1 MAKKPQAP
9 ASASLNQ
16 GAQNQAKPQSQ
27 QGAPQNYAQQH
38 LAPPVPPQAFPQLRS
53 GVTNKQNE
61 SNRRA
66 MGGAII
72 DPPKPREQFA
82 SWPFWTG
89 MGLTIIWFVAVF
101 LATMSVNSSGSI
113 AGLPVTTIALG
124 ISGVIAPVAF
134 LWMII
139 AYLQRASD
147 VKAITEPL
155 RRQLQMVLGTGAN
168 AESRVRRFNEALE
181 RQLELLRQA
190 GDGSYD
196 VLQNAVQVLQEEERA
211 INNLAER
218 SGKEIQRVAGIVRDN
233 SEVLEDLLH
242 DNRERFNDL
251 SGKIAGHIATLD
263 DRADQAASRL
273 GDMVDRLH
281 LMIDQFKAAADQK
294 LADVANVSEQIG
306 RQEKDTEAS
315 AQRMSETL
323 QAARQS
329 AQELGNMLS
338 KNQDI
343 LDAAGQRLMA
353 RMQEIG
359 TQIEHFA
366 SISDSKEA
374 KLAQSGKQLSETM
387 THEIAALEALTSR
400 LEAQIFAANQ
410 GIGSRTDELE
420 SRQIRLAEQAG
431 NLMQN
436 LQNTVVL
443 LDTTASE
450 AFQKYSSVRDD
461 VANQSERIARQF
473 RESSSHYDSMAQRL
487 DDVSKNVVERVAVIG
502 SSLSSQVE
510 SISSGS
516 ERASSASQQA
526 SAAVSYSLQ
535 QLEVMI
541 ERIYEAEKQAKE
553 SSSGLIGSIE
563 EKFNSLVSMS
573 DQHVARLNSTHDELE
588 DVGQKLSERA
598 REAEGTWQS
607 LVQSA
612 NNQQEALQQQLRA
625 KVDDAVALLN
635 ENAQAIEA
643 ARDSMYQHV
652 EAGLARSGEMVDML
666 AKLGTVTDAPFNDAV
681 ARVRTCVEQG
691 EDQLNRFTA
700 ALQKNAADIAELNTR
715 LATYG
720 DNAGHKAAETLA
732 GLDAVA
738 ARMEAI
744 QHGNMQAT
752 QDVLLRLNHVAQQ
765 VQNRMGDISTTAEE
779 EQKRLGET
787 VRQLSFDINGLIHDS
802 QTADQRIRIAAS
814 LLSEQASDVRSK
826 LESQAMG
833 IESALGNLNE
843 QFSAMSQQMRGATEI
858 AQAHIEEISK
868 RYGEITHMSGAGLE
882 DKIRGLDFVVS
893 GAAERLS
900 SLGETIDGRTQQLTS
915 VHNQIHDSTQ
925 ILDSATQQALDRL
938 SVFTHAVV
946 AAKTTSGDTAQE
958 VYARLSDV
966 HEQFNR
972 QISAVSEGS
981 QTIAHTMRDAVA
993 NLVEQSV
1000 GLAAASQ
1007 QAEQRIENLAATT
1020 AALQAEAQNVRISIE
1035 GEAKAMQARLSEI
1048 LSQIESAS
1056 VGMERNAVIA
1066 FDRTEGMAKRFDGI
1080 SQSAFARLNEAA
1092 TQIEHVADGSIAKV
1106 EAVNKSLMDQMASL
1120 TFAGEHLAEVDSEIR
1135 RSAQESTAYLN
1146 RLSSEAGATA
1156 SFAAEQLRQ
1165 QITGLKTE
1173 AEGLLMRFDAL
1184 GNGFANQ
1191 SLGVF
1196 DIADNLEQKIT
1207 RLRDTTIAAYEDAT
1221 NAGQRILSSTLEFKN
1236 EVAEAV
1242 STMSATGEGLQQRGE
1257 MAITMVHQMAGRFA
1271 EATQNLREQF
1281 EAQASRLEDVAGKAQ
1296 AQLQSFTSEIKGG
1309 ADQLDGLTSKLAA
1322 SGVDVNETLEKTN
1335 FLVRNV
1341 SGQIDRMKTSAQE
1354 VSGGLLQSMA
1364 DMISTFE
1371 SELKG
1376 MTDNAGNTIET
1387 LNQKARGISEAMKDE
1402 AQNAADSILQTL
1414 SDMRSNVEGSLDL
1427 VVSKTGEVMATVKD
1441 ESSKLSATV
1450 EGNLDLVVS
1459 KTGEVMATVKD
1470 ESSKLSTAMT
1480 QEVEKAFASANQN
1493 ISAMQLD
1500 FRSTIVGMVE
1510 VLVTHLRQI
1519 QENGSGVMESI
1530 RSGAAIGTEQA
1541 MQMLADLRAK
1551 TEEQVLGMA
1560 SYVELALQG
1569 MRQSSL
1575 AMAAELKG
1583 DSTQTQRDAVAAFAQ
1598 MREQVEGE
1606 FKNIIARAQES
1617 AAQLQANCDLLTKDM
1632 RKAVIDAERNAE
1644 RISEEMRKVVE
1655 ETQSGSSLMV
1665 QDIVAAATQAQE
1677 VGASFN
1683 TVANSMRS
1691 DSAKISAG
1699 VSEVAQSLST
1709 TNTLLQRSQ
1718 SALYDVAQK
1727 SSDALNVFN
1736 DSIMHQSRNLASLQQ
1751 SFVQTAD
1758 HMSAADERMTVLK
1771 HGFQNVLAEIMER
1784 LNGGLVNLGQ
1794 QIVNVKQEAESAA
1807 HIVTT
1812 SGQEVANQNI
1822 NMTQTAEALATALSQ
1837 LEAVNRTL
1845 SANMRD
1851 SAIETEQQARQISAL
1866 SQQVQQQVSTLEN
1879 AAQAAAHQ
1887 SVAVSQ
1893 ALDTPLSR
1901 FDTLNERMDKTL
1913 NLTVMVGDKI
1923 TGQLG
1928 SITRE
1933 MERALHDL
1941 AEGTQKAGSI
1951 IQTTTQTFKQA
1962 RDEAA
1967 EEMLQRLRDITRKNE
1982 AAAQASYQPQP
1993 VPQVFQQYQQPVQQ
2007 PAPQPQQQY
2016 VPQPIQQPATSYVP
2030 NSFGAPQGQ
2039 PHVPPPAQP
2048 AVQQVVQP
2056 VQQSYSSQH
2065 PMQSFVQP
2073 QAVKPA
2079 PVVKKQDSDLINS
2092 LTQIIQQLEET
2103 AGAPAGGV
2111 DVKQKKSF

>member
-9 ASASLNQ
+9 ASA
-16 GAQNQAKPQSQ
+16 GQNQAKPQPQPQSF
-27 QGAPQNYAQQH
+27 APQSSVQA
-38 LAPPVPPQAFPQLRS
+38 PVPPQAFPQLRS

-66 MGGAII
+66 LGGAII

-89 MGLTIIWFVAVF
+89 MGLTIAWFTAVF
-101 LATMSVNSSGSI
+101 FATMSVNASGSI

-124 ISGVIAPVAF
+124 ISGIIAPVAF

-263 DRADQAASRL
+263 ERADQAAGRL
-273 GDMVDRLH
+273 GEMVDRLH
-281 LMIDQFKAAADQK
+281 LLMEQFKSAADQK

-306 RQEKDTEAS
+306 QQEKSTEES
-315 AQRMSETL
+315 SRRMNETL
-323 QAARQS
+323 EAARIS
-329 AQELGNMLS
+329 AQELGQMLA

-343 LDAAGQRLMA
+343 LDGAGQRLAA
-353 RMQEIG
+353 RMEEIG
-359 TQIEHFA
+359 KQIEGFA
-366 SISDSKEA
+366 AISDSKEA

-443 LDTTASE
+443 LDTTATE
-450 AFQKYSSVRDD
+450 AFTKYSSVRDD
-461 VANQSERIARQF
+461 VANQSERVAKQF
-473 RESSSHYDSMAQRL
+473 KESSSHYDTMAQRL
-487 DDVSKNVVERVAVIG
+487 EEVSKNVAERVAVIG
-502 SSLSSQVE
+502 SSLSGQVE
-510 SISSGS
+510 GIATGS
-516 ERASSASQQA
+516 ERASTASQQA
-526 SAAVSYSLQ
+526 SAAISYSLQ

-541 ERIYEAEKQAKE
+541 ERIYEAEKQAKD
-553 SSSGLIGSIE
+553 SATGIITSIE
-563 EKFNSLVSMS
+563 DKFHSLVGAT
-573 DQHVARLNSTHDELE
+573 DQHIARLNATHEQFE
-588 DVGQKLSERA
+588 DVGQKLADRA

-612 NNQQEALQQQLRA
+612 SHQHEALQAQLRA
-625 KVDDAVALLN
+625 KVDEAVALLN
-635 ENAQAIEA
+635 ENAHAIEA

-652 EAGLARSGEMVDML
+652 EAGLSRSGEMVETL
-666 AKLGTVTDAPFNDAV
+666 SKLGTITEAPFNDAV
-681 ARVRTCVEQG
+681 ARVKACVEQG
-691 EDQLNRFTA
+691 EAQLNNFTA

-715 LATYG
+715 LATHG

-787 VRQLSFDINGLIHDS
+787 VRQLSMDINGLIHDS

-814 LLSEQASDVRSK
+814 LLSEQANDVRSK

-833 IESALGNLNE
+833 IETSLGNLNN

-858 AQAHIEEISK
+858 AQTHIEEISK
-868 RYGEITHMSGAGLE
+868 RYSEITNMSGDGLE
-882 DKIRGLDFVVS
+882 ERIKGLDQVVG
-893 GAAERLS
+893 GAAERLA
-900 SLGETIDGRTQQLTS
+900 SLGETIEGRTQQLTS

-946 AAKTTSGDTAQE
+946 AAKATSGDTAQE
-958 VYARLSDV
+958 VYARLTDV

-972 QISAVSEGS
+972 QIGAVSEGS
-981 QTIAHTMRDAVA
+981 QTIAHSMRDAVA
-993 NLVEQSV
+993 SLVEQSV

-1007 QAEQRIENLAATT
+1007 QAEQRIESLAATT
-1020 AALQAEAQNVRISIE
+1020 AALQSEAQNVRISIE

-1048 LSQIESAS
+1048 LGQIESAS

-1080 SQSAFARLNEAA
+1080 SQSAFARLGEAA
-1092 TQIEHVADGSIAKV
+1092 TQIEAVADGSIAKV

-1196 DIADNLEQKIT
+1196 DIADKLEQKIT
-1207 RLRDTTIAAYEDAT
+1207 RLRDTTIAAYEDAS
-1221 NAGQRILSSTLEFKN
+1221 NAGQRILDSTLEFKN
-1236 EVAEAV
+1236 EVSEAV
-1242 STMSATGEGLQQRGE
+1242 QTMSATGEGLQQRGE

-1281 EAQASRLEDVAGKAQ
+1281 EAQAGRLEEVATKAQ
-1296 AQLQSFTSEIKGG
+1296 GQLQSFTSEIKGG
-1309 ADQLDGLTSKLAA
+1309 ADQLNGLSQQLAS

-1335 FLVRNV
+1335 FLMRNV
-1341 SGQIDRMKTSAQE
+1341 GGQIDRMKASTQE

-1376 MTDNAGNTIET
+1376 MTDNAGDTIET
-1387 LNQKARGISEAMKDE
+1387 LNQKARGISAAMKDE
-1402 AQNAADSILQTL
+1402 AQVAADTILATL
-1414 SDMRSNVEGSLDL
+1414 NDMRSNVESSLNL
-1427 VVSKTGEVMATVKD
+1427 VVSKADEVMSTVQG
-1441 ESSKLSATV
+1441 ESGKLSA
-1450 EGNLDLVVS
+1450 
-1459 KTGEVMATVKD
+1459 
-1470 ESSKLSTAMT
+1470 AMT
-1480 QEVEKAFASANQN
+1480 QEVEQAFVTANQN
-1493 ISAMQLD
+1493 IATMQLD

-1530 RSGAAIGTEQA
+1530 RSGAAMGTEQA
-1541 MQMLADLRAK
+1541 MEMLADLRAK

-1560 SYVELALQG
+1560 SYVEVALQG
-1569 MRQSSL
+1569 MRQSSV
-1575 AMAAELKG
+1575 AMFQDLKG
-1583 DSTQTQRDAVAAFAQ
+1583 DSTQTQREAAQAFVA
-1598 MREQVEGE
+1598 MREQVEAE
-1606 FKNIIARAQES
+1606 FKTIIARAQES

-1655 ETQSGSSLMV
+1655 DTHAGSTAMT

-1683 TVANSMRS
+1683 TVANAMRS

-1736 DSIMHQSRNLASLQQ
+1736 DSIMHQTRNLSGLQQ

-1758 HMSAADERMTVLK
+1758 HMAAADERMTVLK
-1771 HGFQNVLAEIMER
+1771 HGFQNVLTEIMDR

-1794 QIVNVKQEAESAA
+1794 QIVSVKQEAQSAA
-1807 HIVTT
+1807 EIVTA
-1812 SGQEVANQNI
+1812 SGNEVANQNSS
-1822 NMTQTAEALATALSQ
+1822 MTQTAEALAQALTQ
-1837 LEAVNRTL
+1837 LEAVNRSL

-1928 SITRE
+1928 GITRE

-1941 AEGTQKAGSI
+1941 AEGTQRAGSI
-1951 IQTTTQTFKQA
+1951 IQNTTQSFRQA

-1967 EEMLQRLRDITRKNE
+1967 EEMLNRLRE
-1982 AAAQASYQPQP
+1982 ATQKAPAAPQQQFQPQP
-1993 VPQVFQQYQQPVQQ
+1993 APQAFPQYQPPVQQQVQQQYVAPQPAPQPVQQ
-2007 PAPQPQQQY
+2007 PAAQY
-2016 VPQPIQQPATSYVP
+2016 VPTS
-2030 NSFGAPQGQ
+2030 FAAPQ
-2039 PHVPPPAQP
+2039 PKAQ
-2048 AVQQVVQP
+2048 
-2056 VQQSYSSQH
+2056 S

-2079 PVVKKQDSDLINS
+2079 PTVKKQDSDLINS

-2103 AGAPAGGV
+2103 AGAPTGGV
-2111 DVKQKKSF
+2111 DVKQKKTY

>member
-9 ASASLNQ
+9 ASA
-16 GAQNQAKPQSQ
+16 GQNQAKPQ
-27 QGAPQNYAQQH
+27 PQ
-38 LAPPVPPQAFPQLRS
+38 PQPQSLQASPQLRS
-53 GVTNKQNE
+53 GITSAQTD

-72 DPPKPREQFA
+72 DPPKPQDGFA

-89 MGLTIIWFVAVF
+89 MGLTIVWFAAVF
-101 LATMSVNSSGSI
+101 FATMSVNASGSI
-113 AGLPVTTIALG
+113 AGLPVTTLALG

-211 INNLAER
+211 INSLAER

-263 DRADQAASRL
+263 DRADQAAGRL

-281 LMIDQFKAAADQK
+281 MLIEQFKAAADQK
-294 LADVANVSEQIG
+294 LADVAGVSEQIG
-306 RQEKDTEAS
+306 RQEKTTEES
-315 AQRMSETL
+315 ARRMHETL
-323 QAARQS
+323 EAARVS
-329 AQELGNMLS
+329 AQELSNVMA
-338 KNQDI
+338 KNQDL
-343 LDAAGQRLMA
+343 LDASGQRLMA

-359 TQIEHFA
+359 GQIEQFA
-366 SISDSKEA
+366 SISDTKEA
-374 KLAQSGKQLSETM
+374 RLAQSGRQLSETM
-387 THEIAALEALTSR
+387 TREIAALEALTNR
-400 LEAQIFAANQ
+400 LEAQIIAANQ

-420 SRQIRLAEQAG
+420 ARQIKLAEQAG

-436 LQNTVVL
+436 LHSTVVL

-461 VANQSERIARQF
+461 VANQSERVAQQF
-473 RESSSHYDSMAQRL
+473 KTSGSHYDAMAQRL
-487 DDVSKNVVERVAVIG
+487 EDVSKNVVERIATIG
-502 SSLSSQVE
+502 STLSTQVE
-510 SISSGS
+510 SIASGS
-516 ERASSASQQA
+516 ERASAASQQA
-526 SAAVSYSLQ
+526 SQGVSYSLQ
-535 QLEVMI
+535 QLEVMV
-541 ERIYEAEKQAKE
+541 ERIFEAERQAKE
-553 SSSGLIGSIE
+553 SATNVVSSME
-563 EKFNSLVSMS
+563 QKFNGLVEQT
-573 DQHVARLNSTHDELE
+573 DQHVAKLNATHIELE
-588 DVGQKLSERA
+588 DVGQKLANRA

-612 NNQQEALQQQLRA
+612 NQQNEILQQQLRQ
-625 KVDDAVALLN
+625 KVDEAVALLN

-643 ARDSMYQHV
+643 ARDSIYQHV
-652 EAGLARSGEMVDML
+652 EAGLSRSGEMVDVL
-666 AKLGTVTDAPFNDAV
+666 GKLGTVTEAPFNEAV
-681 ARVRTCVEQG
+681 AKIKVCVDQG
-691 EDQLNRFTA
+691 EAQLSRFSA
-700 ALQKNAADIAELNTR
+700 SLQKNAADIAELNAR
-715 LATYG
+715 LSTQG
-720 DNAGHKAAETLA
+720 ESAGHKAAETLA

-765 VQNRMGDISTTAEE
+765 VQNRMGDISNTAEG
-779 EQKRLGET
+779 EQKRLAET
-787 VRQLSFDINGLIHDS
+787 VRQLSLDINGLIHDS

-814 LLSEQASDVRSK
+814 LLSEQASDVRNK
-826 LESQAMG
+826 LESQASG
-833 IESALGNLNE
+833 IESSLGQLTG
-843 QFSAMSQQMRGATEI
+843 QFEAMSQQMRSATEV
-858 AQAHIEEISK
+858 AQSHIQEIGKRYSEIS
-868 RYGEITHMSGAGLE
+868 EMSGIGLE
-882 DKIRGLDFVVS
+882 DKIRNLDTVVT
-893 GAAERLS
+893 GAAERLT

-946 AAKTTSGDTAQE
+946 AAKTNSGDTAQE
-958 VYARLSDV
+958 VYARLNDI

-972 QISAVSEGS
+972 QIGAVSEGS
-981 QTIAHTMRDAVA
+981 QTIAHSMRDAVA

-1007 QAEQRIENLAATT
+1007 QAEQRIESLAATT
-1020 AALQAEAQNVRISIE
+1020 AALQQEAQQVRLSIE
-1035 GEAKAMQARLSEI
+1035 GEAKAMQTRLSEI

-1080 SQSAFARLNEAA
+1080 SQSAFARLGEAA
-1092 TQIEHVADGSIAKV
+1092 QQIETVADGSIAKV
-1106 EAVNKSLMDQMASL
+1106 EAVNKSLMDQMASI

-1146 RLSSEAGATA
+1146 RLSSEVGATA
-1156 SFAAEQLRQ
+1156 SFAADQLRQ
-1165 QITGLKTE
+1165 QINGLKAE
-1173 AEGLLMRFDAL
+1173 AEGLLSRFDAL
-1184 GNGFANQ
+1184 GNGLANQ

-1196 DIADNLEQKIT
+1196 DIAEGLEQKIM
-1207 RLRDTTIAAYEDAT
+1207 RLRDTAIAAYEDAS
-1221 NAGQRILSSTLEFKN
+1221 NAGQRILDSTREFKD

-1242 STMSATGEGLQQRGE
+1242 QTMAATGDGLQQRGE
-1257 MAITMVHQMAGRFA
+1257 MSIAQVHQMAGRFA
-1271 EATQNLREQF
+1271 EATQHLREQF
-1281 EAQASRLEDVAGKAQ
+1281 EAQAGRLEEVAAKAQ
-1296 AQLQSFTSEIKGG
+1296 GQLQTFTTEIKSG
-1309 ADQLDGLTSKLAA
+1309 ADQLDGLTQKLAT
-1322 SGVDVNETLEKTN
+1322 SGSDVNETLEKTN
-1335 FLVRNV
+1335 FLMRNV
-1341 SGQIDRMKTSAQE
+1341 GGQIDRMKTSTQE

-1364 DMISTFE
+1364 DMIATFE

-1376 MTDNAGNTIET
+1376 MTDNAGQSIEA
-1387 LNQKARGISEAMKDE
+1387 LNHKARGISEQMKSE
-1402 AQNAADSILQTL
+1402 AEIAASTILETL
-1414 SDMRSNVEGSLDL
+1414 NDMRSNVEGSLNQ
-1427 VVSKTGEVMATVKD
+1427 VVSKAGEVMSSVQD
-1441 ESSKLSATV
+1441 ESSKLSA
-1450 EGNLDLVVS
+1450 
-1459 KTGEVMATVKD
+1459 
-1470 ESSKLSTAMT
+1470 AMT
-1480 QEVEKAFASANQN
+1480 KEVEDAFVKANQN
-1493 ISAMQLD
+1493 IGVMQLD

-1519 QENGSGVMESI
+1519 QENGAGVMDSI
-1530 RSGAAIGTEQA
+1530 RAGASMGAEQA
-1541 MQMLADLRAK
+1541 MEVLADLRSK
-1551 TEEQVLGMA
+1551 TEAEVQDMSGF
-1560 SYVELALQG
+1560 VERCLRDL
-1569 MRQSSL
+1569 RQSSL
-1575 AMAAELKG
+1575 AMSQELRG
-1583 DSTQTQRDAVAAFAQ
+1583 DSSQTQRDAVDAFIK
-1598 MREQVEGE
+1598 MRQQVEGE
-1606 FKNIIARAQES
+1606 FQTILTRAQES

-1655 ETQSGSSLMV
+1655 DTQTGSTQMAE
-1665 QDIVAAATQAQE
+1665 DILAAAQQAKD
-1677 VGASFN
+1677 VGSQFGV
-1683 TVANSMRS
+1683 VANSMRS
-1691 DSAKISAG
+1691 DSAKITAG

-1736 DSIMHQSRNLASLQQ
+1736 DSIMHQTRNLTALQQ

-1758 HMSAADERMTVLK
+1758 HMATADERMTVLK
-1771 HGFQNVLAEIMER
+1771 HGFQNVLSEIMER

-1794 QIVNVKQEAESAA
+1794 QIVSVKQEAQHAA
-1807 HIVTT
+1807 EIVSS
-1812 SGQEVANQNI
+1812 SGQEVANQNV
-1822 NMTQTAEALATALSQ
+1822 NMTQTAEALALALSQ

-1851 SAIETEQQARQISAL
+1851 SAVETEQQARQISAL

-1901 FDTLNERMDKTL
+1901 FETLNERMDKTL

-1928 SITRE
+1928 GITRE

-1941 AEGTQKAGSI
+1941 AEGTQRAGGI
-1951 IQTTTQTFKQA
+1951 IKDTTQSFKEA

-1967 EEMLQRLRDITRKNE
+1967 EEMLSRLRDLTRKNE
-1982 AAAQASYQPQP
+1982 ANAIAQNAQLRMQQAQLQAQ
-1993 VPQVFQQYQQPVQQ
+1993 QVAQYQAPAPQ
-2007 PAPQPQQQY
+2007 PAPQPAAQY
-2016 VPQPIQQPATSYVP
+2016 AAPSFTAPSYTP
-2030 NSFGAPQGQ
+2030 PSFTAPGITAPSPLQT
-2039 PHVPPPAQP
+2039 
-2048 AVQQVVQP
+2048 
-2056 VQQSYSSQH
+2056 
-2065 PMQSFVQP
+2065 FVQP
-2073 QAVKPA
+2073 QPVKQTPA
-2079 PVVKKQDSDLINS
+2079 AAKKQDSDLINS

-2103 AGAPAGGV
+2103 AGTNSFGGV
-2111 DVKQKKSF
+2111 DVKQKKSV

>member
-9 ASASLNQ
+9 ASA
-16 GAQNQAKPQSQ
+16 GQNQAKPQ
-27 QGAPQNYAQQH
+27 PQSFAGP

-89 MGLTIIWFVAVF
+89 MGLTIVWFAAVF
-101 LATMSVNSSGSI
+101 LATMSVNASGSI
-113 AGLPVTTIALG
+113 AGLPVTTLALG

-263 DRADQAASRL
+263 DRADQAAGRL

-281 LMIDQFKAAADQK
+281 LLIEQFKSAADQK
-294 LADVANVSEQIG
+294 LADVAHVSDQIG

-315 AQRMSETL
+315 AQRMSDTL

-329 AQELGNMLS
+329 AQDLGNMLS

-343 LDAAGQRLMA
+343 LDGAGQRLMA

-366 SISDSKEA
+366 AISDTKEA

-420 SRQIRLAEQAG
+420 SRQVRLAEQAG

-443 LDTTASE
+443 LDTTATE
-450 AFQKYSSVRDD
+450 AFNKYSTVRDD

-487 DDVSKNVVERVAVIG
+487 EDVSKNVVERVAVIG

-510 SISSGS
+510 SISEGS

-526 SAAVSYSLQ
+526 SAAISYSLQ
-535 QLEVMI
+535 QLEIMI

-563 EKFNSLVSMS
+563 EKFNSLIGMS
-573 DQHVARLNSTHDELE
+573 DQHVARLNTTHEQLE

-612 NNQQEALQQQLRA
+612 NNQQEALQHQLRS
-625 KVDDAVALLN
+625 KVDEAVGLLN

-643 ARDSMYQHV
+643 ARDSLYAQV
-652 EAGLARSGEMVDML
+652 EAGLSRSEEMVETL
-666 AKLGTVTDAPFNDAV
+666 TKLGNITDAPFNDAV
-681 ARVRTCVEQG
+681 ARVKTCVEQG
-691 EDQLNRFTA
+691 EDQLSRFTA
-700 ALQKNAADIAELNTR
+700 VLQKNAADISELNTR

-765 VQNRMGDISTTAEE
+765 VQNRMGDISSTAED

-833 IESALGNLNE
+833 IETSLGNLNE

-882 DKIRGLDFVVS
+882 DKIRGLDAVVT
-893 GAAERLS
+893 GASERLS

-946 AAKTTSGDTAQE
+946 AAKATSGDTAQE
-958 VYARLSDV
+958 VYARLTDV

-993 NLVEQSV
+993 SLVEQSV

-1020 AALQAEAQNVRISIE
+1020 AALQSEAQNVRISIE
-1035 GEAKAMQARLSEI
+1035 GEAKAMQTRLSDI

-1066 FDRTEGMAKRFDGI
+1066 FDRTEGMTKRFDGI
-1080 SQSAFARLNEAA
+1080 SQSAFARLGEAA
-1092 TQIEHVADGSIAKV
+1092 TQIESIADGSIAKV

-1242 STMSATGEGLQQRGE
+1242 STMSATGEGLEQRGE

-1281 EAQASRLEDVAGKAQ
+1281 EAQATRLEDVAGKAQ
-1296 AQLQSFTSEIKGG
+1296 AQLQSFTTEIKGG
-1309 ADQLDGLTSKLAA
+1309 ADQLSGLSQQLAA

-1341 SGQIDRMKTSAQE
+1341 GGQIDRMKTSAQE

-1387 LNQKARGISEAMKDE
+1387 LNQKARGISIAMKDE
-1402 AQNAADSILQTL
+1402 AQSAADTILETL
-1414 SDMRSNVEGSLDL
+1414 NDMRSNVEGSLNL
-1427 VVSKTGEVMATVKD
+1427 VVSKADEVMT
-1441 ESSKLSATV
+1441 
-1450 EGNLDLVVS
+1450 
-1459 KTGEVMATVKD
+1459 TVKD
-1470 ESSKLSTAMT
+1470 ESSKLSTTMT
-1480 QEVEKAFASANQN
+1480 QEVEQAFVNANQN
-1493 ISAMQLD
+1493 ISTMQLD

-1530 RSGAAIGTEQA
+1530 RSGAAMGSDQA

-1575 AMAAELKG
+1575 TVAAELKG
-1583 DSTQTQRDAVAAFAQ
+1583 DSTETQRQAVAAFAQ
-1598 MREQVEGE
+1598 MREMVEGE
-1606 FKNIIARAQES
+1606 FRQIINRAQES

-1644 RISEEMRKVVE
+1644 RISEEMRKVVQ
-1655 ETQSGSSLMV
+1655 ETQTGSSLMA
-1665 QDIVAAATQAQE
+1665 QDIVAAASQAQQ

-1794 QIVNVKQEAESAA
+1794 QIVSVKQEAESAA
-1807 HIVTT
+1807 HIVAT
-1812 SGQEVANQNI
+1812 SGQEVANQNSS
-1822 NMTQTAEALATALSQ
+1822 MTHTAEALATALSQ

-1866 SQQVQQQVSTLEN
+1866 SQQVQQQVSSLEN

-1928 SITRE
+1928 GITRE

-1941 AEGTQKAGSI
+1941 AEGTQKAGGI
-1951 IQTTTQTFKQA
+1951 IQSTTQTFKQA

-1982 AAAQASYQPQP
+1982 AFAQQHQAQP
-1993 VPQVFQQYQQPVQQ
+1993 VPQVFQQYQQPAPVQQ
-2007 PAPQPQQQY
+2007 PA
-2016 VPQPIQQPATSYVP
+2016 AKYVP
-2030 NSFGAPQGQ
+2030 NTFAAPQSQPMGQ
-2039 PHVPPPAQP
+2039 PHTQP
-2048 AVQQVVQP
+2048 AAAPQP
-2056 VQQSYSSQH
+2056 YSSQH

-2079 PVVKKQDSDLINS
+2079 PTAKKQDSDLINS

-2103 AGAPAGGV
+2103 AGAPAGGANSLGGV
-2111 DVKQKKSF
+2111 DVKQKKSI